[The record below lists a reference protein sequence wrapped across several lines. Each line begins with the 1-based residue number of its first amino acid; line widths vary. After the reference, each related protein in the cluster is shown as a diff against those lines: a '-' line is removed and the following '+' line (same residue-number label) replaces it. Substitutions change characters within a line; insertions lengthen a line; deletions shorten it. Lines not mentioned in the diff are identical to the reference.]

1 MSDLNLSAEI
11 DNLELPMDYEVNI
24 SMDLPEGTFA
34 AVEESDFDLESGVR
48 TLEVSLMKLHTPKAE
63 SEDAE
68 DADAA
73 LSPAGSLKIN
83 SGLYARL
90 EGENQLKIVV
100 KQDGNE
106 VESTTL
112 DYAE

>member
-1 MSDLNLSAEI
+1 MSDLNLSVDI

-34 AVEESDFDLESGVR
+34 AVEESEFDLDSGVR
-48 TLEVSLMKLHTPKAE
+48 TMDVTLMKLHVPAE
-63 SEDAE
+63 NSEDAA

-73 LSPAGSLKIN
+73 LSPAGKLAIN

-90 EGENQLKIVV
+90 EGEKELKIVV
-100 KQDGNE
+100 KQDGKE
-106 VESTTL
+106 VTSTTVA
-112 DYAE
+112 YAE